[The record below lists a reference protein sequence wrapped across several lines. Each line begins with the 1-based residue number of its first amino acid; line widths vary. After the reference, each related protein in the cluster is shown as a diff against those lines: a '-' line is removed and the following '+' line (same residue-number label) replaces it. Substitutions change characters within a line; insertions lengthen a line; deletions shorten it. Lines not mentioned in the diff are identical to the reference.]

1 MAGLTF
7 PDVNVWLAILHFE
20 HVHHQGAKS
29 WWETDDSDAICFT
42 RITQISLLRLLT
54 TATVMNQKPLSM
66 GATWSAYDRLFEDNR
81 VDYVPE
87 PVDVQAKFRNMTERA
102 IASPKVWADAWLLAA
117 AEGHGGK
124 VVTFDQGMA
133 PQSDICLILR

>member
-1 MAGLTF
+1 MAALIF

-20 HVHHQGAKS
+20 HVHHAIAKS
-29 WWETDDSDAICFT
+29 WWQTDDSDAICFT

-54 TATVMNQKPLSM
+54 TPAVMNQKPLSM
-66 GATWSAYDRLFEDNR
+66 SAAWSAYDRLFEDNR

-87 PVDVQAKFRNMTERA
+87 PVGVQEKFRILTESR
-102 IASPKVWADAWLLAA
+102 IPSPKVWADAWLLAM
-117 AEGHGGK
+117 AECHGGK

-133 PQSDICLILR
+133 AQREICLVVG